1 MEALTVFARHSIAPY
16 RGSHEKLRQIA
27 VCFSGSPRSSQTPGR
42 VLLLNDP
49 GSQLAFFYEFRTE
62 DILYGEEA
70 ASLALPDGSTA
81 SMVRLWVRKG
91 ATALKIEAFHVQD
104 TAAGLSGF
112 TVE

>member
-1 MEALTVFARHSIAPY
+1 MKIA
-16 RGSHEKLRQIA
+16 GFVVLIVLA
-27 VCFSGSPRSSQTPGR
+27 AGCAGPRAG
-42 VLLLNDP
+42 LL
-49 GSQLAFFYEFRTE
+49 
-62 DILYGEEA
+62 
-70 ASLALPDGSTA
+70 LPDGSTA